1 MFSQNELVQTAP
13 NLHKFAL
20 RLTRNGADADDLLQ
34 STLLRAI
41 EKQDLFEPGTSLFRW
56 TSKIMFNIFASG
68 YRRKTKFETQ
78 YDPER
83 VLDSQSVDATQEMAC
98 DLKQVKAA
106 MNRLSNDHR
115 DILVLVCV
123 MGMRYEEVAKAL
135 SVPIG
140 TVRSRLSRAR
150 ENLQHLLEPT
160 ATGAIP
166 PYQPAAPHQHV
177 AA

>member
-1 MFSQNELVQTAP
+1 MFSQSELVQTAP

-41 EKQDLFEPGTSLFRW
+41 EKQNLFEPGTSLFRW

-83 VLDSQSVDATQEMAC
+83 ILDSQSVDATQEMSC
-98 DLKQVKAA
+98 DLKQVKSA
-106 MNRLSNDHR
+106 MNLLSHDHR

-160 ATGAIP
+160 NPAPLSP
-166 PYQPAAPHQHV
+166 PQTLSVQPHAA
-177 AA
+177 